1 MDSTQIKPEVKST
14 DSYLPP
20 RPSILSLSLG
30 SSGLWSCVTSTALTK
45 SSLGSSWTPSTTP
58 ESPTWA
64 TYIFDPRIITT
75 LAVVPDVLGRPVM
88 VFGHSAAVRKKAN
101 KNTFVFNAA
110 ETVTFWRSRLCHR
123 GLHVTTGCAHNYG
136 AHRSSPPTFTTSL
149 PQLQLKLKQSQCEST
164 ETGFQKLSPQVY
176 IFQALLEEQEYVGS
190 VTWVLTRSTVFF
202 VRILLFTS
210 LPEEE
215 ET

>member
-14 DSYLPP
+14 DNYLPP

-110 ETVTFWRSRLCHR
+110 EPVTFWRSRLRHR
-123 GLHVTTGCAHNYG
+123 GLHYVTTGCAHNYG
-136 AHRSSPPTFTTSL
+136 QAN
-149 PQLQLKLKQSQCEST
+149 QC
-164 ETGFQKLSPQVY
+164 PQVPPPLSQHHSPSY
-176 IFQALLEEQEYVGS
+176 SLNWNKANMKARRPDSKNYLLRFKFS
-190 VTWVLTRSTVFF
+190 KHC
-202 VRILLFTS
+202 
-210 LPEEE
+210 
-215 ET
+215 